1 MLVLNEDNLKINT
14 VINVT
19 KISRGK
25 IQYDNFGGKLFDNH
39 VSFKPNLYHSYLKDV
54 EIIKLN
60 EVSNKFKNNPIA
72 KEIIIEDNLSF
83 KNTYFLPFEQ
93 NQITSM
99 DLPLKGEGLKFV
111 TSRMAGCAFYICRNI
126 KTNQITVC
134 HANGISVDSL
144 NTQSKNNIQ
153 FIPKKPSFQ
162 AIETK
167 LYLNNLI
174 MTFLKSNPDLVLLKS
189 LYKEDYFKSLDF
201 ASSFFYKAGELPTED
216 NSSFAGSAIIVGF
229 LNKDTW
235 SFWLQSYMNVGL
247 NSLNVPKNKLAPN
260 FKQIFIDKIF

>member
-1 MLVLNEDNLKINT
+1 
-14 VINVT
+14 
-19 KISRGK
+19 
-25 IQYDNFGGKLFDNH
+25 
-39 VSFKPNLYHSYLKDV
+39 
-54 EIIKLN
+54 
-60 EVSNKFKNNPIA
+60 
-72 KEIIIEDNLSF
+72 
-83 KNTYFLPFEQ
+83 
-93 NQITSM
+93 
-99 DLPLKGEGLKFV
+99 
-111 TSRMAGCAFYICRNI
+111 
-126 KTNQITVC
+126 
-134 HANGISVDSL
+134 
-144 NTQSKNNIQ
+144 
-153 FIPKKPSFQ
+153 
-162 AIETK
+162 
-167 LYLNNLI
+167 